1 MDKNSRFPRIGL
13 KVRAR
18 CTILGETNERIR
30 AMTRSNRHYQI
41 FETAIGWCGIAWHE
55 MGIVRFTLPT
65 SSEASA
71 ERLMLRRMP
80 EITRAEPPAE
90 VEKTIADAQR
100 YFAGEEI
107 DFSHVRL
114 DLGQQDAFFAKVY
127 DVVRRLG
134 WGKATTYG
142 AVAKQLG
149 AGPEAARDVGQAMAN
164 NPIPLIVPCHRVL
177 AAGKKIGGFSAPGG
191 SDTKRRMLEMEG
203 VEVTPPKPVQQSLA
217 L

>member
-1 MDKNSRFPRIGL
+1 MSR
-13 KVRAR
+13 
-18 CTILGETNERIR
+18 
-30 AMTRSNRHYQI
+30 SSRHYRV
-41 FETAIGWCGIAWHE
+41 FETAAGWCGIAWNDA
-55 MGIVRFTLPT
+55 GIVRFTLPT

-80 EITRAEPPAE
+80 EITGGEPPAA
-90 VEKTIADAQR
+90 VQATIADAKR

-114 DLGQQDAFFAKVY
+114 DLGTQDAFFAKVY
-127 DVVRRLG
+127 EAVRQLG
-134 WGKATTYG
+134 WGEATTYG

-177 AAGKKIGGFSAPGG
+177 AAGRKIGGFSAPGG
-191 SDTKRRMLEMEG
+191 SETKRRMLEMEG
-203 VEVTPPKPVQQSLA
+203 VEIAAPKPAQQSLA

>member
-1 MDKNSRFPRIGL
+1 MS
-13 KVRAR
+13 
-18 CTILGETNERIR
+18 
-30 AMTRSNRHYQI
+30 RSNRNYLI
-41 FETAIGWCGIAWHE
+41 FETAAGWCGIAWNDA
-55 MGIVRFTLPT
+55 GIVRFTLPT

-80 EITRAEPPAE
+80 EITRAEPPVE
-90 VEKTIADAQR
+90 VRKTIDDAKR
-100 YFAGEEI
+100 YFSGEI
-107 DFSHVRL
+107 VDFSHVRL

-127 DVVRRLG
+127 DAVRQLG
-134 WGKATTYG
+134 WGEATTYG
-142 AVAKQLG
+142 AVARQLG

-191 SDTKRRMLEMEG
+191 SDAKRRMLEMEG
-203 VEVTPPKPVQQSLA
+203 VDVTPPKPVQQSLA

>member
-1 MDKNSRFPRIGL
+1 
-13 KVRAR
+13 
-18 CTILGETNERIR
+18 
-30 AMTRSNRHYQI
+30 MTRSNCHYQI
-41 FETAIGWCGIAWHE
+41 LETAAGWCGIAWNE
-55 MGIVRFTLPT
+55 AGIVRFTLPT

-90 VEKTIADAQR
+90 IEKTVADVQR

-107 DFSHVRL
+107 DFSDARL
-114 DLGQQDAFFAKVY
+114 DLGQQDAFSAKVY
-127 DVVRRLG
+127 DLVRQLG
-134 WGKATTYG
+134 WGEATTYG

-177 AAGKKIGGFSAPGG
+177 AAGRKIGGFSAPGG
-191 SDTKRRMLEMEG
+191 SETKRRMLEMEG

>member
-1 MDKNSRFPRIGL
+1 MSR
-13 KVRAR
+13 
-18 CTILGETNERIR
+18 
-30 AMTRSNRHYQI
+30 SSRHYQI
-41 FETAIGWCGIAWHE
+41 FETAAGWCGIAWNDA
-55 MGIVRFTLPT
+55 GIVRFTLPT

-90 VEKTIADAQR
+90 VEATMADARR

-114 DLGQQDAFFAKVY
+114 DLGQQDAFFARVY
-127 DVVRRLG
+127 DAVRRLG
-134 WGKATTYG
+134 WGEATTYG

-164 NPIPLIVPCHRVL
+164 NPVPLIVPCHRVL

-191 SDTKRRMLEMEG
+191 SETKRRMLEMEG
-203 VEVTPPKPVQQSLA
+203 VEIAPPKPIQQSLA